1 MRHRLIT
8 ASAVA
13 LVIAA
18 NCARASA
25 TEENPQPQASA
36 PLGSARLVQP
46 ATAARSPETTG
57 ALSPTQGATDA
68 ARVDSDARR
77 VTSSVG
83 RTLERMEQMFRT
95 AVP

>member
-13 LVIAA
+13 LLIAA
-18 NCARASA
+18 GCARASA
-25 TEENPQPQASA
+25 TEENSQPRTSA
-36 PLGSARLVQP
+36 PLSSARLVEPAAAAQP
-46 ATAARSPETTG
+46 PETTG
-57 ALSPTQGATDA
+57 ALSPIQGATEA
-68 ARVDSDARR
+68 ARVNSDARR
-77 VTSSVG
+77 VWSSVG

>member
-8 ASAVA
+8 AYAAA

-18 NCARASA
+18 SCGTAAA
-25 TEENPQPQASA
+25 TEENPQPRASA
-36 PLGSARLVQP
+36 PLSSARLVEPP
-46 ATAARSPETTG
+46 AAARSPETTG
-57 ALSPTQGATDA
+57 ALSPIQGATEA